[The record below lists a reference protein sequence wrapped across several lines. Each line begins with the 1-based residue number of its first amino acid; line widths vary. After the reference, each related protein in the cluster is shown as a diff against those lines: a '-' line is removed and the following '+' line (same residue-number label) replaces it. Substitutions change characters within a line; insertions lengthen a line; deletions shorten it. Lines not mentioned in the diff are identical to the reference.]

1 MTFLHKT
8 CCLRK
13 SYCLIIKNKGDPM
26 KKKILAMAFALASL
40 ALPACAE
47 NYTLRPGDQLNIVIV
62 QEQDI
67 SSNLQNSKETPYTVR
82 PDGTVSFPLVG
93 QIQASGMTVDQFT
106 RYLRDGLSRYYVEPD
121 VTVNIVQLGGRA
133 GPCVRGSEEARHL

>member
-13 SYCLIIKNKGDPM
+13 SYCLIIKDKGDPM
-26 KKKILAMAFALASL
+26 KKKSWPCFCLASL

-82 PDGTVSFPLVG
+82 PDARIIPPVG
-93 QIQASGMTVDQFT
+93 
-106 RYLRDGLSRYYVEPD
+106 RSRP
-121 VTVNIVQLGGRA
+121 A
-133 GPCVRGSEEARHL
+133 A

>member
-40 ALPACAE
+40 VKA
-47 NYTLRPGDQLNIVIV
+47 
-62 QEQDI
+62 
-67 SSNLQNSKETPYTVR
+67 
-82 PDGTVSFPLVG
+82 
-93 QIQASGMTVDQFT
+93 
-106 RYLRDGLSRYYVEPD
+106 GL
-121 VTVNIVQLGGRA
+121 
-133 GPCVRGSEEARHL
+133 